1 MSCAPA
7 QEIAGSTQLQ
17 LTTVGSI
24 LSIAFFNFF
33 GISVTK
39 NLSGAARCTI
49 DACRT
54 LFVWMFS
61 LYAGWETFHGLEV
74 SSILTL
80 ILTVPECWVASWK
93 TCLAHWPQDKL
104 YKHCAM
110 LQVVGFVVLVCGT
123 SLYNELIRSCL
134 PAVYESTVDSDLE
147 VSFLGGFFFLDR
159 DFMGAAFA
167 FVPGDP
173 IPP

>member
-1 MSCAPA
+1 MLEVLSEQGHPGPSEVRVPA

-74 SSILTL
+74 
-80 ILTVPECWVASWK
+80 
-93 TCLAHWPQDKL
+93 
-104 YKHCAM
+104 
-110 LQVVGFVVLVCGT
+110 GRF
-123 SLYNELIRSCL
+123 
-134 PAVYESTVDSDLE
+134 
-147 VSFLGGFFFLDR
+147 
-159 DFMGAAFA
+159 AAL
-167 FVPGDP
+167 
-173 IPP
+173 

>member
-1 MSCAPA
+1 MRVPA

-74 SSILTL
+74 G
-80 ILTVPECWVASWK
+80 
-93 TCLAHWPQDKL
+93 CLA
-104 YKHCAM
+104 
-110 LQVVGFVVLVCGT
+110 
-123 SLYNELIRSCL
+123 
-134 PAVYESTVDSDLE
+134 
-147 VSFLGGFFFLDR
+147 
-159 DFMGAAFA
+159 AF
-167 FVPGDP
+167 
-173 IPP
+173 